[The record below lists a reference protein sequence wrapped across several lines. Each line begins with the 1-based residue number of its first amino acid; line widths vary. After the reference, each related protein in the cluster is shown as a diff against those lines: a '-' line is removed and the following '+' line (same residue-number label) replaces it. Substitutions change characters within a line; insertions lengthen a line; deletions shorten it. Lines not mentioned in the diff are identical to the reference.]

1 MTGEEKLFVT
11 VLIVNTLIT
20 LLYLLWGLLLKVPA
34 EKKRARDKGQEEFLQ
49 DGRGTYVIRFVV
61 MVLCPVIGP
70 CFFLAGTFSIPAP
83 LQRAGGPG
91 GRYLQQGKDKAKA

>member
-34 EKKRARDKGQEEFLQ
+34 EKKEQGTRGRRNFYRTEEEP
-49 DGRGTYVIRFVV
+49 
-61 MVLCPVIGP
+61 M
-70 CFFLAGTFSIPAP
+70 
-83 LQRAGGPG
+83 
-91 GRYLQQGKDKAKA
+91 